1 MATNL
6 ELEQAHH
13 QARRYLV
20 SLVWH
25 MSKQKPDYDEAFD
38 KADKLCSSLSVCR
51 IIEASITRQKVKED
65 VDLLSHICTEATTSG
80 RA

>member
-1 MATNL
+1 MDNLL

-25 MSKQKPDYDEAFD
+25 LSKPHPDFDAAFD
-38 KADKLCSSLSVCR
+38 KAFKLKDQLGLCL
-51 IIEASITRQKVKED
+51 IIDASITRQKAKED
-65 VDLLSHICTEATTSG
+65 AAIISDVCTEG

>member
-25 MSKQKPDYDEAFD
+25 LTTQNPDYDEAFD
-38 KADKLCSSLSVCR
+38 KADKLCSSLTVCPP
-51 IIEASITRQKVKED
+51 ASQ
-65 VDLLSHICTEATTSG
+65 
-80 RA
+80 

>member
-25 MSKQKPDYDEAFD
+25 LTKQNPDYDEAFD
-38 KADKLCSSLSVCR
+38 KADKLCSSLTVCR
-51 IIEASITRQKVKED
+51 IIEASIARQKVKAD
-65 VDLLSHICTEATTSG
+65 ADLLAHVCTEGGNQS
-80 RA
+80 

>member
-25 MSKQKPDYDEAFD
+25 LTKQNPDYD
-38 KADKLCSSLSVCR
+38 
-51 IIEASITRQKVKED
+51 
-65 VDLLSHICTEATTSG
+65 
-80 RA
+80 